1 MTSVQVD
8 DRLIAQWRASGY
20 PYKLVAGD
28 LPIIA
33 SGSTWKRAKT
43 FLVTAGVLR
52 LDGGVYQV
60 A

>member
-1 MTSVQVD
+1 MAEWALRQERGTAVPGNDHFS
-8 DRLIAQWRASGY
+8 
-20 PYKLVAGD
+20 GD
-28 LPIIA
+28 LPIVA

-52 LDGGVYQV
+52 LDGSAYQV